1 MGRSSDHRRQTDASS
16 WTATGPADGVAGG
29 RDPGE
34 PGTGRTRKVRPERR
48 ARPLRRRSSIL
59 RAPLLRVP
67 LALAAALFGLGPAAP
82 AGAQLFAT
90 PELSCDHTY
99 ELLKSLLKRHISY
112 RQLDRELKERAIE
125 VYLERVDPSKSLFLS
140 DEVEQI
146 RGRLMGAFFGMQNDE
161 CEILDELQADVTTR
175 YARME
180 EEVRSFVSNESYALD
195 PSVVLIL
202 DPSKRGHPQDE
213 KGRRDLIE
221 RLVHF
226 QISNY
231 LESDMD
237 LAKAKEKLI
246 HRYELMTKRSKEL
259 EPRDTYGNF
268 LNAFASALDPHSN
281 YYPPEAVED
290 FEIQM
295 SLSLEGIGVALSSRD
310 GYSVVERII
319 PGGATDKTDA
329 LEPGDKIIAVAQDG
343 EDPIDIIDM
352 SLRDVVAMIRGERG
366 TRVHLTV
373 LRKTDATERFDV
385 AIVRDQVTI
394 EDAAATLEFEEM
406 EIGGEKKKLAILD
419 LPTFYGDPD
428 PGKRQSGRDVR
439 DLLRQVREAKA
450 DGLLLDLSRNGGGKL
465 ESSVEIAGL
474 FLREGGIVAVKNVFS
489 DVQVL
494 EDPDEDIV
502 YDGPIVVLT
511 SRITASASEIVAG
524 ALKDYRRAV
533 IVGDDHT
540 FGKGTVQS
548 FVHQPGRLGAIKVT
562 TALFFR
568 PGGQSTQHAG
578 VAADIVLPS
587 LLSTD
592 EFGERYEPY
601 SLESQSIPPFL
612 GPEVVR
618 MSTEKTTWKPV
629 SDGLVA
635 ELARRSA
642 ARIEQS
648 EEFAEIREQLSE
660 LAAEDEV
667 LRLSDLI
674 EKRRSREDRAA
685 AEAASETKFETESLP
700 GAESGSAGDDTTDPA
715 HPEADGA
722 DRASGP
728 AASDTDPSDI
738 NESDINESA
747 IDESA
752 IDEEAKPSAQRKE
765 ALRVLADLVALQES
779 SQPSWEEPQSELRSV
794 SSSSPP

>member
-1 MGRSSDHRRQTDASS
+1 M
-16 WTATGPADGVAGG
+16 V
-29 RDPGE
+29 
-34 PGTGRTRKVRPERR
+34 
-48 ARPLRRRSSIL
+48 
-59 RAPLLRVP
+59 RAPFAVAVAL
-67 LALAAALFGLGPAAP
+67 LALVLTAP
-82 AGAQLFAT
+82 AGAQFFSA

-99 ELLKSLLKRHISY
+99 ELMKSLLKRHISY

-125 VYLERVDPSKSLFLS
+125 VYLERLDPSKSLFLS
-140 DEVEQI
+140 DEVKQL
-146 RGRLMGAFFGMQNDE
+146 RSRLMGAFFGMQNDE
-161 CEILDELQADVTTR
+161 CEVLDELQAEVTKR

-195 PSVVLIL
+195 PNVVLIL

-213 KGRRDLIE
+213 AGRRDLVE

-231 LESDMD
+231 LESDME

-246 HRYELMTKRSKEL
+246 HRYELMTRRSKEL

-268 LNAFASALDPHSN
+268 LNAFAGALDPHSN

-319 PGGATDKTDA
+319 PGGATDKAGA

-394 EDAAATLEFEEM
+394 EDAAATLEFEEV
-406 EIGGEKKKLAILD
+406 EIDGEKKKLAILD

-428 PGKRQSGRDVR
+428 PRKRQSGRDVR
-439 DLLRQVREAKA
+439 DLLQKVREAKA

-474 FLREGGIVAVKNVFS
+474 FIREGGIVAVKNVFS

-494 EDPDEDIV
+494 EDPDEDVV

-568 PGGQSTQHAG
+568 PGGTSTQHAG

-592 EFGERYEPY
+592 DFGERYEPY
-601 SLESQSIPPFL
+601 SLEGQSIPPFL
-612 GPEVVR
+612 GPEIVR
-618 MSTEKTTWKPV
+618 MSTEKATEKKTWTPV
-629 SDGLVA
+629 TDDLVA

-642 ARIEQS
+642 TRVEQN
-648 EEFAEIREQLSE
+648 EEFAEIREQLAE
-660 LAAEDEV
+660 LASEDEV
-667 LRLSDLI
+667 LRLADLI
-674 EKRRSREDRAA
+674 EKRRSQGAQDAA
-685 AEAASETKFETESLP
+685 DGASDTKTETDAP
-700 GAESGSAGDDTTDPA
+700 PDPESGSAGDGAADSAYPD
-715 HPEADGA
+715 EAGAEGA
-722 DRASGP
+722 DRAADPDASG
-728 AASDTDPSDI
+728 SDV
-738 NESDINESA
+738 ESEIE
-747 IDESA
+747 
-752 IDEEAKPSAQRKE
+752 EEAKPSAQRKE
-765 ALRVLADLVALQES
+765 ALRVLADLIALQES

-794 SSSSPP
+794 SSSSRP

>member
-1 MGRSSDHRRQTDASS
+1 MDSGFDSDRASGEGPRPRVGPPLPRSPIRRLARVL
-16 WTATGPADGVAGG
+16 AAG
-29 RDPGE
+29 
-34 PGTGRTRKVRPERR
+34 
-48 ARPLRRRSSIL
+48 L
-59 RAPLLRVP
+59 
-67 LALAAALFGLGPAAP
+67 LALGTAAP
-82 AGAQLFAT
+82 SGAQIFST

-99 ELLKSLLKRHISY
+99 ELMKSLLKRHISY

-125 VYLERVDPSKSLFLS
+125 VYLERLDPSKSLFLS
-140 DEVEQI
+140 DEVKQI

-161 CEILDELQADVTTR
+161 CEILDELQSEVTKR

-180 EEVRSFVSNESYALD
+180 EAVRSFVSNESYALD
-195 PSVVLIL
+195 PNVVLIL
-202 DPSKRGHPQDE
+202 DPSKRGHPADE
-213 KGRRDLIE
+213 KGRRELIE

-231 LESDMD
+231 LESDME

-319 PGGATDKTDA
+319 PGGATDKAGA

-343 EDPIDIIDM
+343 EDPVDIIDM

-373 LRKTDATERFDV
+373 LRKTDATERLDV

-394 EDAAATLEFEEM
+394 EDAAATLEFEEV

-419 LPTFYGDPD
+419 LPTFYGDSD
-428 PGKRQSGRDVR
+428 PRKRQSGRDVR

-474 FLREGGIVAVKNVFS
+474 FIRDGGIVAVKNVFS

-568 PGGQSTQHAG
+568 PGGASTQHSG
-578 VAADIVLPS
+578 VAADIVLPFCS
-587 LLSTD
+587 RPTISANATSPTRSKASRSRPSS
-592 EFGERYEPY
+592 G
-601 SLESQSIPPFL
+601 
-612 GPEVVR
+612 
-618 MSTEKTTWKPV
+618 
-629 SDGLVA
+629 
-635 ELARRSA
+635 RRSCGC
-642 ARIEQS
+642 RPGC
-648 EEFAEIREQLSE
+648 RPGC
-660 LAAEDEV
+660 
-667 LRLSDLI
+667 RRRCRP
-674 EKRRSREDRAA
+674 KRR
-685 AEAASETKFETESLP
+685 P
-700 GAESGSAGDDTTDPA
+700 GSPSATMWWPSSPDVPL
-715 HPEADGA
+715 
-722 DRASGP
+722 RASSRTRSSP
-728 AASDTDPSDI
+728 RSAS
-738 NESDINESA
+738 
-747 IDESA
+747 
-752 IDEEAKPSAQRKE
+752 
-765 ALRVLADLVALQES
+765 
-779 SQPSWEEPQSELRSV
+779 SWP
-794 SSSSPP
+794 SSPPRTKCCGWRI